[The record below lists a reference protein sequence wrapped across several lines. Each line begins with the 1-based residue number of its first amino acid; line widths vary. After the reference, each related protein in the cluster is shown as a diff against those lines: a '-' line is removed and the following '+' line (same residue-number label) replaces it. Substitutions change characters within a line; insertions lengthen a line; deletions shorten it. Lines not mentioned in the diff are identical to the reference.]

1 LRELLPQAKLS
12 SLKLSQQNATTIA
25 QWVCESASVRDAARP
40 GIAA

>member
-25 QWVCESASVRDAARP
+25 QWVCESAAVQDAAQT